1 MSIPTP
7 SLDLHDRLIRIDR
20 RGILLLWGA
29 VFWLMGA
36 LLWAGATYEKFQSM
50 DKHLSQIDEKLS
62 ILDDVRMIR
71 QREDD
76 VIRRIE
82 IIEQE
87 NQRR

>member
-29 VFWLMGA
+29 VLWLMGA